1 MNKLSKLKDEDYQ
14 TILGVKKQTFD
25 AMLEILERNYAEQ
38 HKKGGRHL
46 SKLSLADKLA
56 ITLEYYRE
64 YRPMRNI
71 AFDWDIS
78 KSMVHKSIK
87 WVEDTLTKSKEFS
100 LPSKRILKDEKK
112 APVVVLMDVTE
123 CEIQRPKKNRKNIT
137 AEKRKDT
144 R

>member
-56 ITLEYYRE
+56 IT
-64 YRPMRNI
+64 
-71 AFDWDIS
+71 FDWDIS
-78 KSMVHKSIK
+78 KSMVHKSIQ

-112 APVVVLMDVTE
+112 APVMVLMDVTE
-123 CEIQRPKKNRKNIT
+123 CEIQRPKKTEKILQRKK
-137 AEKRKDT
+137 EKTHVKSAGYSRCCK
-144 R
+144 

>member
-25 AMLEILERNYAEQ
+25 AMLEILERNYAGQ

-56 ITLEYYRE
+56 YYRE

-78 KSMVHKSIK
+78 KSMVHKSIQ

-100 LPSKRILKDEKK
+100 LPPKRILKDEKSPSGG
-112 APVVVLMDVTE
+112 ANG
-123 CEIQRPKKNRKNIT
+123 CNRM
-137 AEKRKDT
+137 
-144 R
+144 